1 VDAVG
6 TSGWTTTVAERPALT
21 MSLGPGIAGSRA
33 DLMLNIVVP
42 SAPFNAP
49 GVTPICG
56 VIAAR

>member
-1 VDAVG
+1 
-6 TSGWTTTVAERPALT
+6 